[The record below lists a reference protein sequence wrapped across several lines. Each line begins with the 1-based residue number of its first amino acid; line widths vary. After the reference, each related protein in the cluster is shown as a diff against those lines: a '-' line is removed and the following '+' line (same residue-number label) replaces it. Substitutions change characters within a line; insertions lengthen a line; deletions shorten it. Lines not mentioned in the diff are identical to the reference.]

1 MTDRKPKPDD
11 DLAALAEIPAA
22 LRDVG
27 KSLKELPGTVVEQV
41 HIVEKAYYAGC
52 ASGASAVLLLVALL
66 LAVRSFSRRVR
77 S

>member
-1 MTDRKPKPDD
+1 MTERKPKPDD
-11 DLAALAEIPAA
+11 ELTALVEIPAA

-27 KSLKELPGTVVEQV
+27 KSLKELPGTVVEQT

-52 ASGASAVLLLVALL
+52 ASGAGAVLLLVALM
-66 LAVRSFSRRVR
+66 LAVRSFFRRVR